1 MTGQPPPPLTR
12 SLGEAERTLRALLQT
27 QLDEVDLSFPEWTT
41 LVTLDVA
48 GPLTRAEL
56 IERQLAG
63 RVAPADEAEAAVE
76 RLVASGLLVA
86 EPRLAPTEAGEALY
100 RPLRQRVNG
109 ITQRIYAGL
118 RSDDL
123 ATTQR
128 TLDEIARRA
137 RDVLTE
143 AA

>member
-27 QLDEVDLSFPEWTT
+27 ELDEAGLSFPEWTT

-48 GPLTRAEL
+48 GPLPRAEL
-56 IERQLAG
+56 VERQIVG
-63 RVAPADEAEAAVE
+63 RIAPADEAEAAID
-76 RLVASGLLVA
+76 RLVAAGLLVT
-86 EPRLAPTEAGEALY
+86 EPALARTEAGEALY
-100 RPLRQRVNG
+100 RPLRHRVNELSL
-109 ITQRIYAGL
+109 RIYAGL
-118 RSDDL
+118 PPDDL

-137 RDVLTE
+137 RDVLTD